1 MEEPMTQIVPPLAE
15 MLADLPDFRRAQG
28 KRHPLLALLLLAS
41 VAMLCGARSQ
51 SAITDWGKNYGLAR
65 RKHLGFTRRDAPS
78 QSTIQRLFAGI
89 DVSLLE
95 ARLSVWAQR
104 ALVQLPATDC
114 AAPPL
119 EGIAM
124 DGKQL
129 RMSAQCGAA
138 DAHLLSAISQ
148 RLGLVLGQMAVAD
161 KSNEIPAAPDL
172 LAMLVLTGKVVT
184 ADALLTQRMVSET
197 ILDAG
202 GDYLLVV
209 KENQPTLHA
218 EIATLFADPTAP
230 VVVAEEVTTHSQRH
244 ECRRVRASTELVG
257 YTDWPGLQQVLCMQ
271 RWTTDRKTGRMRTE
285 TAYAITSLTSQRA
298 SAGELLTLWRQHWHI
313 ENKLH
318 WVRDVTF
325 DEDRSTV
332 RVRRAPQ
339 VMAALRNTAI
349 GLHRL
354 LGATNIA
361 AACRHYAAEPAL
373 ALAAVGLMIENE

>member
-1 MEEPMTQIVPPLAE
+1 MPQIVPPLTE
-15 MLADLPDFRRAQG
+15 VLADIPDFRRAQG
-28 KRHPLLALLLLAS
+28 KRHPLSALLLLAC

-51 SAITDWGKNYGLAR
+51 SAIADWGKHYGAAR
-65 RKHLGFTRRDAPS
+65 RTRLGFTHRDPAS
-78 QSTIQRLFAGI
+78 QSTVQRLFAGI
-89 DVSLLE
+89 DICVLE
-95 ARLSVWAQR
+95 ARLSGWAQR
-104 ALVQLPATDC
+104 ALAQLPALIAD
-114 AAPPL
+114 APPL
-119 EGIAM
+119 EGVAM

-129 RMSAQCGAA
+129 RMSAQCGAV

-148 RLGLVLGQMAVAD
+148 RLGLVLGQVAVAD
-161 KSNEIPAAPDL
+161 KHNEIPATADL
-172 LAMLVLTGKVVT
+172 LAMLALTGKVVT
-184 ADALLTQRMVSET
+184 ADALLTQRTVSET

-218 EIATLFADPTAP
+218 EIAILFADPAAA

-244 ECRRVRASTELVG
+244 ERRRVRASTERRG
-257 YTDWPGLQQVLCMQ
+257 YTDWPGLQQVVCME
-271 RWTTDRKTGRMRTE
+271 RWTTERTTGQTRRE
-285 TAYAITSLTSQRA
+285 TAYAITSLPPERA
-298 SAGELLTLWRQHWHI
+298 PAGALLTLWRQHWHI

-332 RVRRAPQ
+332 RVRRAAQ
-339 VMAALRNTAI
+339 GMAAMRNTAI

-361 AACRHYAAEPAL
+361 AACRHYAAQPAL
-373 ALAAVGLMIENE
+373 ALAAVGLIVENE